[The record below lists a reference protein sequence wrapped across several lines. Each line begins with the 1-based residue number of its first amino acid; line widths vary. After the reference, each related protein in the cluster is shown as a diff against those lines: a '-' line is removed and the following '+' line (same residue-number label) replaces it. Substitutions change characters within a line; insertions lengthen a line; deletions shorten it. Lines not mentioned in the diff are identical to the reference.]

1 MRRLVSNDR
10 RGDRWSLMFEPPGVL
25 EFSTIA
31 WPNAKMWSQAQAQVV
46 HAASV
51 PGMRY
56 ELKNEEDAHAHSP
69 NRRTGSRGSGRANAT
84 VPTTSQWQAKGMASA
99 TMPWTSSL
107 QPNLES
113 MADPFVDLNY
123 LPESSRQPRGAQTS
137 SIDDVSM
144 PDYRSQSNSDS
155 SRAISHMTGI
165 SYEQKANSMAGD
177 VDDAAIAE
185 LVEALSPLKG
195 SQGTQAPSNTPS
207 GDQTL
212 PIVSRPSA
220 AAEARSAS
228 YSSVKS
234 KKEGRDKENVSSSKS
249 SRLPSQASQSRLDLV
264 AGIDEPL
271 SEGKRKRSAA
281 ETPEGRKSSPHSVS
295 PSVAKAVAGTEGT
308 NSPKIDQSG
317 SNSLQVPAQNVKV
330 ENE

>member
-1 MRRLVSNDR
+1 
-10 RGDRWSLMFEPPGVL
+10 MFKPPGVL
-25 EFSTIA
+25 EFSQIA
-31 WPNAKMWSQAQAQVV
+31 WPNAKMWAHAQAQAV
-46 HAASV
+46 HTASV
-51 PGMRY
+51 SSMRY
-56 ELKNEEDAHAHSP
+56 ELKNDEDAHAHSP
-69 NRRTGSRGSGRANAT
+69 NRRNGSRGTGRVNPAVST
-84 VPTTSQWQAKGMASA
+84 TPQWQTKGMDPTTLHW
-99 TMPWTSSL
+99 SSSIR
-107 QPNLES
+107 PNLDS

-123 LPESSRQPRGAQTS
+123 LPESSRQARGAQTS
-137 SIDDVSM
+137 STDDIAM

-165 SYEQKANSMAGD
+165 SYEQKAQSIAGE

-195 SQGTQAPSNTPS
+195 NQGTQAPSNTPS
-207 GDQTL
+207 GDQPL

-234 KKEGRDKENVSSSKS
+234 KKEGRDKENVSSAKG

-281 ETPEGRKSSPHSVS
+281 ETPEGRKLSPRSVS
-295 PSVAKAVAGTEGT
+295 PSTAKTVAGTERAS
-308 NSPKIDQSG
+308 SPKVDQAG
-317 SNSLQVPAQNVKV
+317 SNTLQVPATNFKV
-330 ENE
+330 EGE